1 MKVAVVI
8 LNWNGKELLAQ
19 FLPSVKANSNGDVE
33 IFIADN
39 ASIDESISFV
49 KENYPDIGI
58 IQLTENYGYA
68 GGYNQS
74 LKDLEADVFVL
85 LNSDVEV
92 APNWLDPVVK
102 RFSSDN
108 NIAAIQPKIKAF
120 KDKESFEYAGAAG
133 GFIDRW
139 GYTFCRGRLFDH
151 LEKDLGQYEEA
162 TEIFWA
168 SGACLFVRKDAFN
181 EVGGL
186 DDDFFAHMEEIDLCW
201 RIKNRGYSIWYEPNS
216 TIYHV
221 GGATLDQAR
230 WQKTYLN
237 FRNNLFL
244 LVKNDYS
251 KVFFMK
257 LFYRMVLDGVSMFK
271 FLFDGFPKHSYAV
284 LKAHISF
291 YGSLFSTLRKR
302 KNLKKNRKNVNHF
315 GRFRRSVVW
324 AYFIQ
329 NKKTFKDYT

>member
-221 GGATLDQAR
+221 GGATLSNTNPR
-230 WQKTYLN
+230 KTYLN
-237 FRNNLFL
+237 FRNSLFT
-244 LVKNDYS
+244 LVKNTDS
-251 KVFFMK
+251 NVFIRTVLRMK
-257 LFYRMVLDGVSMFK
+257 LDGIAVLR
-271 FLFDGFPKHSYAV
+271 FLLQLKPLYCLAI
-284 LKAHISF
+284 LKAHLSF
-291 YGSLFSTLRKR
+291 YMNLGRILKQRKQLP
-302 KNLKKNRKNVNHF
+302 K
-315 GRFRRSVVW
+315 RSNYYQINSIVW
-324 AYFIQ
+324 SYFI
-329 NKKTFKDYT
+329 KKRSKF